1 MSKRVSGWSR
11 SVSSAA
17 GSARRSSTITAW
29 PRAASPPNGV
39 APGTSLATRARSA
52 STVIGYGRRP
62 AASAPLERAL
72 APDVGEAERQH
83 EHEDRHLDEA
93 EHPER
98 AEDHR
103 PGIEEDHLD
112 VEEDEEDRGQVELD
126 RDAPPRGAA
135 RRVAALERLG
145 LDRRRAARPEE
156 RAGAEQHRD
165 HDARDAERDEDGHVG
180 EVHREGCRMR

>member
-1 MSKRVSGWSR
+1 MSKRVWGWSR

-29 PRAASPPNGV
+29 PRAASPPSGV
-39 APGTSLATRARSA
+39 APGTSAATRSRSA

-62 AASAPLERAL
+62 PASAPLERAL

-98 AEDHR
+98 AEGHR

-112 VEEDEEDRGQVELD
+112 VEDDEEDRGQVELD
-126 RDAPPRGAA
+126 REAPPRG
-135 RRVAALERLG
+135 EIG
-145 LDRRRAARPEE
+145 RASCRE
-156 RAGAEQHRD
+156 RAEKT
-165 HDARDAERDEDGHVG
+165 V
-180 EVHREGCRMR
+180 

>member
-1 MSKRVSGWSR
+1 MRMRRRSGCPAKRMPNMSHTSR
-11 SVSSAA
+11 S
-17 GSARRSSTITAW
+17 ITAG
-29 PRAASPPNGV
+29 PRATSPPSGV
-39 APGTSLATRARSA
+39 APGTSAAKRSRSA

-112 VEEDEEDRGQVELD
+112 VEDDEEDRGQVELD
-126 RDAPPRGAA
+126 REAPPRGPA

-145 LDRRRAARPEE
+145 LHRRRPPRPEE
-156 RAGAEQHRD
+156 
-165 HDARDAERDEDGHVG
+165 
-180 EVHREGCRMR
+180 